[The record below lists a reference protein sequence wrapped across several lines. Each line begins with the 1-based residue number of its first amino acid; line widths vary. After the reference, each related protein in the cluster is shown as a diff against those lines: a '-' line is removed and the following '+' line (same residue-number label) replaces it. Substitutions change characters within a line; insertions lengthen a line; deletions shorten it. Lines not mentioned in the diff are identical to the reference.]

1 MGRLPGKV
9 ALITGGSSGI
19 GEATAVRFAE
29 EGAYVIVAD
38 IDEGGAKSVVK
49 RIVESG
55 GRAEYIPCDVSS
67 ESSVQE
73 LAQGTT
79 SRFEQLHILFNNAGI
94 DVAGGKLADYP
105 VELWD
110 RIMAVDLRGTF
121 LVSKY
126 LIPLMLET
134 PGGKSIINCSSVSG
148 LLADFDRS
156 AYNAAKG
163 GITNLTRTMAIDY
176 ARLGIRVNSIAPGT
190 IDTPLV
196 AKIFGGDA
204 GQRFKQAYET
214 VDPMGRLGSA
224 REVAN
229 VVLFLASDEASYVTG
244 ECITIDGGHM
254 AYTWPGTL
262 LTE

>member
-1 MGRLPGKV
+1 MGRLETKV
-9 ALITGGSSGI
+9 SVITGAASGI
-19 GEATAVRFAE
+19 GEATAIRFAE
-29 EGAYVIVAD
+29 EGARVVVVDVDTEGSRRLVKLIREQGGDAYA
-38 IDEGGAKSVVK
+38 ID
-49 RIVESG
+49 
-55 GRAEYIPCDVSS
+55 CDVSS
-67 ESSVQE
+67 EESVQRLAHTLSDKYGE
-73 LAQGTT
+73 LQV
-79 SRFEQLHILFNNAGI
+79 LFNNAGI

-110 RIMAVDLRGTF
+110 RIMSVDLRGTF

-126 LIPLMLET
+126 LIPLMLKT
-134 PGGKSIINCSSVSG
+134 PGGHSIINCSSVSG

-176 ARLGIRVNSIAPGT
+176 GRQGIRVNSIAPGT

-196 AKIFGGDA
+196 AKIFGGDV
-204 GQRFKQAYET
+204 GRKFKEAYEK
-214 VDPMGRLGSA
+214 VDPLGRLGTS

-262 LTE
+262 LID

>member
-1 MGRLPGKV
+1 MDRLANKV
-9 ALITGGSSGI
+9 AVITGAASGI
-19 GEATAVRFAE
+19 GEATAIRFAE
-29 EGAYVIVAD
+29 EGARVVIVD
-38 IDEGGAKSVVK
+38 IDTKGSQHLADHIRGLGGDAA
-49 RIVESG
+49 IVE
-55 GRAEYIPCDVSS
+55 CDVSQ
-67 ESSVQE
+67 EDSVKALVSAIDSQYGE
-73 LAQGTT
+73 V
-79 SRFEQLHILFNNAGI
+79 HVLFNNAGI
-94 DVAGGKLADYP
+94 DVAGGKLAEYP

-110 RIMAVDLRGTF
+110 RIMSVDLRGTF

-126 LIPLMLET
+126 MIPLMLEST
-134 PGGKSIINCSSVSG
+134 GGRSIINCSSVSG

-176 ARLGIRVNSIAPGT
+176 GRLGIRVNSIAPGT

-196 AKIFGGDA
+196 AKIFGGEV
-204 GQRFKQAYET
+204 GRKFKAAYEKI
-214 VDPMGRLGSA
+214 DPLGRLGTS

-229 VVLFLASDEASYVTG
+229 VVLFLASDESSYVTG

-262 LTE
+262 LI